1 MQALIPVAGVGT
13 RLRPHTYTQPKP
25 LIPVAGKPIIGFII
39 DELLSVGIRDFVFVI
54 GYLGERIQQ
63 YVEEHYPDIQKVF
76 IQQPTRLGSGHAV
89 WMARE
94 ALDVEQEL
102 LIVFG
107 DTIFDVDWE
116 RMLAKGHS
124 SLGIKKVDDPREF
137 GVADVEAGWVQ
148 SVIEKPQIPLSNMAL
163 VGLYKIAD
171 VRALVRA
178 VDIMVENDMRSHEE
192 FQLTDAIQ
200 TMLKAGVKFE
210 ALEVKNWFDC
220 GRKDILLET
229 NAMLLKKKK
238 QTAEVQ
244 QRTAKIQNS
253 VIVPPVYIGQDCKII
268 NAVIGPNVSIGEGAQ
283 IHHSVVKNS
292 IIGSYAFIE
301 EVVLKGS
308 IIGNDA
314 SIKGLSQSLNI
325 GDDTE
330 IDFN

>member
-39 DELLSVGIRDFVFVI
+39 DELLEVGINDFIFVI

-63 YVEEHYPDIQKVF
+63 YIEEYYPDIQKTF
-76 IQQPTRLGSGHAV
+76 IQQSTRLGSGHAV

-94 ALDVEQEL
+94 VINPNEEL

-107 DTIFDVDWE
+107 DTIFDLDWE
-116 RMLAKGHS
+116 ELKNEKKS
-124 SLGIKKVDDPREF
+124 CLGIKKVADPREF
-137 GVADVEAGWVQ
+137 GVAEVVDGFVV
-148 SVIEKPQIPLSNMAL
+148 SVIEKPQIPLSNKAL
-163 VGLYKIAD
+163 VGLYKITEVD
-171 VRALVRA
+171 ELLEA
-178 VDIMVENDMRSHEE
+178 VNIMVENDLRSHEE

-200 TMLKAGVKFE
+200 TMIKRGVKFKG
-210 ALEVKNWFDC
+210 LEVNNWFDC

-229 NAMLLKKKK
+229 NAMLLKKVKE
-238 QTAEVQ
+238 QATLN
-244 QRTAKIQNS
+244 RHTRLINTI
-253 VIVPPVYIGQDCKII
+253 IVPPVFIGQDCKI
-268 NAVIGPNVSIGEGAQ
+268 NNSVIGPYVSIGNGAQ
-283 IHHSVVKNS
+283 INHSVLKNS
-292 IIGSYAFIE
+292 IIGSYAFID
-301 EVVLKGS
+301 EVVLKKS

-330 IDFN
+330 IDFS